1 MESLSSRRSLL
12 DRFHAQLEEGETS
25 DRGFGLWVG
34 AAFVALALLP
44 LVRHHASRP
53 WMWILGSAILI
64 AAAAFPKI
72 LRMPKRAWLFLG
84 FLLGQVVN
92 PIVLGVL
99 FFFVIAP
106 AGWLMRRFGSDPM
119 RRRFDRGLSSYWQM
133 RTEPPSDMNDQ
144 F

>member
-1 MESLSSRRSLL
+1 MESQAPRGSLL
-12 DRFHAQLEEGETS
+12 DRFHTQLEEGETS

-34 AAFVALALLP
+34 TAFVALGILP

-53 WMWILGSAILI
+53 WMWILGSAILV

-84 FLLGQVVN
+84 FLLGQIVN

-99 FFFVIAP
+99 FFAVITP
-106 AGWLMRRFGSDPM
+106 AGWLMRLLGSDPM
-119 RRRFDRGLSSYWQM
+119 RRRFDQALSSYWQI